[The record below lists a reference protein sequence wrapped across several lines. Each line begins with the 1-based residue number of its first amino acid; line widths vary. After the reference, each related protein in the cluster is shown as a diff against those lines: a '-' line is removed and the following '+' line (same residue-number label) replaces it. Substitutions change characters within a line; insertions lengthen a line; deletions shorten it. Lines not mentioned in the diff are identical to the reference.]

1 MTTWGPS
8 KRQTSKSRQP
18 NPPARPNRQK
28 GQHSKP
34 ATNEM
39 RDAVDGREH
48 EFIGIGLI
56 AAGVL
61 IGLAIYLNL
70 AGPLGRGVETLLGW
84 FVGLARYVIPVGL
97 VAAGVALVS
106 KGRSSSPV
114 RLGIGWGMIAM
125 AAVGIAHIVNGPDG
139 VRDLDDMYTSGG
151 LIGAIAAEPLQALLA
166 PAGGFILLLAL
177 GIGGALLITRT
188 SVKTMAMR
196 TSAGVG
202 SVARPLGRAA
212 RQALRELSSLSSERG
227 DDNGDA
233 TVAMGQQ
240 QALPPPQLYDA
251 ADDFADP
258 PAGPRRRNGPR
269 RRPSPARSSVR
280 GRCRRSRTSTAPAS
294 TPSTGRRWRLA
305 ARRSR
310 TRSPSTV
317 WRPRWSA

>member
-18 NPPARPNRQK
+18 NTGGASARARQ
-28 GQHSKP
+28 QP
-34 ATNEM
+34 TNEM

-56 AAGVL
+56 VAGAL
-61 IGLAIYLNL
+61 IGLAIYFNL
-70 AGPLGRGVETLLGW
+70 AGPLGRAIETLLGW
-84 FVGLARYVIPVGL
+84 FVGLARYAIPVGL

-125 AAVGIAHIVNGPDG
+125 AVVGIAHIINGPDG
-139 VRDLDDMYTSGG
+139 VRDWDDMYSSGG

-240 QALPPPQLYDA
+240 RALPPPQLYDA

-258 PAGPRRRNGPR
+258 PAASPRQADRRRLL
-269 RRPSPARSSVR
+269 PSPAPSSVR
-280 GRCRRSRTSTAPAS
+280 GRCRRSPTSTAPAR
-294 TPSTGRRWRLA
+294 TPSTGRRSRRA

-310 TRSPSTV
+310 TRWPSTA

>member
-18 NPPARPNRQK
+18 KPPAPRPARQ
-28 GQHSKP
+28 QP
-34 ATNEM
+34 TNEI

-56 AAGVL
+56 VAGAL
-61 IGLAIYLNL
+61 IGLAIYFNL
-70 AGPLGRGVETLLGW
+70 AGPLGRAIETLLGW
-84 FVGLARYVIPVGL
+84 FVGLARYAIPVGL

-125 AAVGIAHIVNGPDG
+125 AVVGIAHIINGPDG
-139 VRDLDDMYTSGG
+139 VRDFDDMYSSGG

-240 QALPPPQLYDA
+240 RALPPPQLYDA

-258 PAGPRRRNGPR
+258 PALPRAKRTPKPVRP
-269 RRPSPARSSVR
+269 PSPGRSSVR
-280 GRCRRSRTSTAPAS
+280 GRCRRSPTSTAPAR
-294 TPSTGRRWRLA
+294 TPSTGRRSRRA

-310 TRSPSTV
+310 TRWPSTA
-317 WRPRWSA
+317 WRPRSSA